1 MRKPRRLS
9 PDELAPWSVELPGLR
24 QTRPP
29 NPLPPGGRGD
39 RTTDHPAAPGSQLS
53 ALHLAPPPP
62 RGEGSAAPLDWPALF
77 GNPHPVEVEV
87 GMGKGLFLLTE
98 ALARPGV
105 NFFGIEVVRK
115 YQLYAA
121 TRLAIRKLPNAKT
134 SCADAGRVFRELI
147 PPGSVS
153 AVHVLFPDPWW
164 KKRHRKRRVFT
175 PAFAADVAR
184 ALPVGGRLHV
194 ASDVAEYFG
203 VMTGILRAMPAF
215 RGLAAETT
223 SGPLEEA
230 GFRTNFERKARLA
243 GTPVGRAVY
252 ERTAGPVTVA
262 PDPAGEQGSREGER
276 PGPDSNRG

>member
-1 MRKPRRLS
+1 MRKPRRRS
-9 PDELAPWSVELPGLR
+9 PEELAPWSVELPRAARGQR
-24 QTRPP
+24 TED
-29 NPLPPGGRGD
+29 GGQKEDGG
-39 RTTDHPAAPGSQLS
+39 PGSVFC
-53 ALHLAPPPP
+53 PP
-62 RGEGSAAPLDWPALF
+62 SSVPLDWAALF
-77 GNPHPVEVEV
+77 GNACPVEVEV

-121 TRLAIRKLPNAKT
+121 TRLAVRNLPNAKT
-134 SCADAGRVFRELI
+134 ACADAGRVFRELI

-164 KKRHRKRRVFT
+164 KKRHKKRRVFT
-175 PAFAADVAR
+175 PAFAADAAR
-184 ALPVGGRLHV
+184 ALAVGGKLHI

-215 RGLAAETT
+215 RELGSETT
-223 SGPLEEA
+223 AGPVEET
-230 GFRTNFERKARLA
+230 GFQTNFERKARLA

-252 ERTAGPVTVA
+252 ERTAEAVTVA
-262 PDPAGEQGSREGER
+262 PDPAAE
-276 PGPDSNRG
+276 